1 MTTLQTPERQAPARE
16 LAPSAPDVRIAV
28 AARYSVLGDLRFLAH
43 HDEMRMLSRALVR
56 ARWPL
61 WFSRG
66 FNPKPRLSLPVPR
79 SVGMESTCQF
89 ALLMLSEDTP
99 CAELFERLAVAL
111 PAGAALH
118 EVLNPAP
125 AWLRTPRAVVYE
137 VPLPPGA
144 AEGLDGAITDLL
156 ARSELVV
163 ERTFGPKK
171 PPRRVEIR
179 RFVEELTLADGVLR
193 MGLRYSQDS
202 TARPVEILTALALGP
217 LEHLVVRRVALAWNT
232 PSADASASRN
242 SHEGNSLG

>member
-1 MTTLQTPERQAPARE
+1 MTTLETPERQAPSRE
-16 LAPSAPDVRIAV
+16 IAPSAPEVRIAV

-43 HDEMRMLSRALVR
+43 HDELRMLSRALVR

-89 ALLMLSEDTP
+89 AVLALREDAP
-99 CAELFERLAVAL
+99 CAELSERLAAVL
-111 PAGAALH
+111 PTGAPLH

-125 AWLRTPRAVVYE
+125 AWLRTPRAAAYE
-137 VPLPPGA
+137 VTLPPQA
-144 AEGLDGAITDLL
+144 VDGLDGAIAELL
-156 ARSELVV
+156 ARPELHV

-171 PPRRVEIR
+171 PPRRIEIR

-193 MGLRYSQDS
+193 MVLRYSQDS
-202 TARPVEILTALALGP
+202 TARPAEILTALALGP
-217 LEHLVVRRVALAWNT
+217 LEHLVVRRVALAWNEH
-232 PSADASASRN
+232 PAGAHAPRN